1 MGRSAGRERGLAQGP
16 SRFAYTLAAVAATV
30 LGALLFAPDR
40 AEATINNCTMTATS
54 VVFSP
59 YNKVVVD
66 STGTIDIECFGT
78 QASNAA
84 SVHINFGV
92 SGGGTCT
99 TRRMANGANRLNYQ
113 IYQNSGRTTNFCN
126 GSNRLNLNFNLST
139 GSQKQTVIMYGRVPG
154 SQNPVYAPTPYTDT
168 LTIDL
173 RTGTG
178 GTILRTT
185 TTQVSSMVAAIC
197 TVSAGTLGF
206 GAYSGSQLDSTAA
219 VSVNCSNGAPYSVAL
234 GGGGNQSGSTRRMA
248 GPGVNRLDYQLFRDS
263 ARAIPWGDD
272 GALLGARR
280 AGTGAGSAQSLTVYG
295 RIPAGQSPA
304 PGSYSDS
311 VVVTVEY

>member
-1 MGRSAGRERGLAQGP
+1 MPEGL
-16 SRFAYTLAAVAATV
+16 SRIGFALAAVVAAV
-30 LGALLFAPDR
+30 LGALVFAPGR
-40 AEATINNCTMTATS
+40 AEAAITSCTMTATS

-59 YNKVVVD
+59 YNTQTKAAVD
-66 STGTIDIECFGT
+66 STGTLDIQCTGT
-78 QASNAA
+78 GSSNAA

-139 GSQKQTVIMYGRVPG
+139 GSQTQTVTMYGRVAAA
-154 SQNPVYAPTPYTDT
+154 QNPVYAPTPYTDT

-173 RTGTG
+173 RAGTG

-185 TTQVSSMVAAIC
+185 TTTISSMVAAIC

-206 GAYSGSQLDSTAA
+206 GAYSGSQVDSTAA
-219 VSVNCSNGAPYSVAL
+219 VSVNCSNGAPYAVAL

-248 GPGVNRLDYQLFRDS
+248 GPGANRLDYQLFRDS

-272 GALLGARR
+272 SAQLGARR
-280 AGTGAGSAQSLTVYG
+280 AGTGAGSAQALTVYG
-295 RIPAGQSPA
+295 RIPAAQSPA